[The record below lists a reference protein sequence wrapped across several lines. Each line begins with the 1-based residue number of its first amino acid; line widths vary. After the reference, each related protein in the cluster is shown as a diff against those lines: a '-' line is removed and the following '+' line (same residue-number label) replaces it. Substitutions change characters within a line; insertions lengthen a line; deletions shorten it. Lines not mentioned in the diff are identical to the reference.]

1 MKLRITILKYHL
13 WCLCQISLQLM
24 LLPILINTAEIYLHW
39 LQRLILE
46 DRNCAKNLTKI
57 NKFYDDLLNRLNG
70 FFLVLLKLL
79 LVHFCFV
86 IFTGTVPWFFNFL
99 YYIILVIT
107 PICNTATS
115 LLFRLKYGL
124 NYRVKIEPELAEE
137 QHLHHYWNPMRGK
150 NQTLW
155 HSFGDQNSKS
165 QTHQTP
171 GGYGHIYYYSGTH

>member
-1 MKLRITILKYHL
+1 MPNITTNHAITYSYKYCWNL
-13 WCLCQISLQLM
+13 SSLTTKAL
-24 LLPILINTAEIYLHW
+24 
-39 LQRLILE
+39 LE

-137 QHLHHYWNPMRGK
+137 QHLHHYWNPVRGK

>member
-1 MKLRITILKYHL
+1 
-13 WCLCQISLQLM
+13 M

-57 NKFYDDLLNRLNG
+57 NKFYDNLLNRLNG

-107 PICNTATS
+107 PICTTATS

-137 QHLHHYWNPMRGK
+137 QHLHRYWNPVRGK
-150 NQTLW
+150 NKHYDTPSVIRPANHRHIRPLGGVRPYILLQWNTLTTR
-155 HSFGDQNSKS
+155 GA
-165 QTHQTP
+165 
-171 GGYGHIYYYSGTH
+171 